1 MFLFISCTPFLF
13 FFFSFFILDK
23 LHQLS
28 LQFYKMTLTKTSYE
42 IKHPLKIL
50 WEGVWTQFIHSIIL
64 NNVKPFNIF
73 YWKQILTNPPFG
85 LYYLHILSM
94 IAKFSKRSRMN
105 NHVINQMFKVPTFCN
120 LKLYIKYE
128 FMDEKVNNFLFCRE
142 IQYIC

>member
-1 MFLFISCTPFLF
+1 MYFPLYNGLIYNIISIMCSYLYLVHLFSFSFFLF
-13 FFFSFFILDK
+13 FFFFWDK

-42 IKHPLKIL
+42 ITHPLKIL

-73 YWKQILTNPPFG
+73 YWKQILINPPFG
-85 LYYLHILSM
+85 LHCLHILSM

-105 NHVINQMFKVPTFCN
+105 NHVINQMFKVQ
-120 LKLYIKYE
+120 
-128 FMDEKVNNFLFCRE
+128 LFV
-142 IQYIC
+142 I